1 MFMSRNALKGIE
13 PQTCLDD
20 LESFYYV
27 LLYLARKHMGSKFS
41 RDLPTPLDGWNRPL
55 ASSMKHGFL
64 FHEFEFPTDPLL
76 GKPFRTLV
84 ERLHSVF
91 RNILVQDF
99 LAKFSHEPP
108 PIVHH
113 EEIYDK
119 MLSHVR
125 DAIDDLDREIRD
137 GITTPPAPTHDEAG
151 VDSFFA
157 ESSGSVKR
165 WSKIQARKKIVR
177 TLAANRARRKKASPR
192 LTDRVRT

>member
-27 LLYLARKHMGSKFS
+27 LLYLARRHMGTKFS
-41 RDLPTPLDGWNRPL
+41 RSLPSPLNAWDHPL
-55 ASSMKHGFL
+55 ASSLKHGFL
-64 FHEFEFPTDPLL
+64 SHEFEYPTDPQL

-84 ERLHSVF
+84 GRLHSVF
-91 RNILVQDF
+91 RNILVQAF
-99 LAKFSHEPP
+99 LADCRDEPP
-108 PIVHH
+108 PILYH
-113 EEIYDK
+113 EDIYDM

-125 DAIDDLDREIRD
+125 DAIDDLDQEIRD
-137 GITTPPAPTHDEAG
+137 GITTPSKPSHEEAS
-151 VDSFFA
+151 VDDFFA
-157 ESSGSVKR
+157 ESSASVER

-177 TLAANRARRKKASPR
+177 TLATNRPRRNKACPR